1 MVQTLSNQ
9 FASRSQQDSLD
20 HILLSSA
27 GGGQQGQVLGLPW
40 WSSGLHFLCRGLGS
54 HPWSGKFHM
63 LHSAARKKKKKQ
75 VHPHPCLL
83 DFFTWMLTE
92 HLRPNKGK
100 AGPTY
105 ARCPS
110 ILTISAIPF
119 FYMLRSKTSKSSIMP
134 LLLSYPTSNFSA
146 KTCLPIYN
154 MYSKSSHFLQ
164 PLQFTTLVPAT
175 ASLPI
180 SLLSPWFICLP
191 SAGQLGWCCKNPP
204 VGSQLQK

>member
-1 MVQTLSNQ
+1 MHPGPNKTPWTTSY
-9 FASRSQQDSLD
+9 SLPQVEVNKGRCWD
-20 HILLSSA
+20 FPGGPVVCTSSA
-27 GGGQQGQVLGLPW
+27 GDLGPILGQGNSTCCTVQPE
-40 WSSGLHFLCRGLGS
+40 
-54 HPWSGKFHM
+54 
-63 LHSAARKKKKKQ
+63 KKKKKQ

-180 SLLSPWFICLP
+180 SLLSP
-191 SAGQLGWCCKNPP
+191 
-204 VGSQLQK
+204 